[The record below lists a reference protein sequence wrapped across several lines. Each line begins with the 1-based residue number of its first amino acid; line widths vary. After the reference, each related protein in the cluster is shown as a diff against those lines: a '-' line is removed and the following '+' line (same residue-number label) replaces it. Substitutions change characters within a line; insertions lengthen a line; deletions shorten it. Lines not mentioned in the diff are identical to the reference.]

1 MADTVHDVWV
11 NASAVLIAAAAFA
24 ATAWQGFLLRRQI
37 AQSDNISRSTFY
49 QTLALRFA
57 DLNRLFVDRPELA
70 KYFHDGADLTADGDE
85 RAAVEAVCALITNLA
100 DLCYSCE
107 AILCE
112 FSRDWDS
119 YFRFVYEKSPVFRD
133 YIAKHGRFWPD
144 RIGRSFAPL
153 PETQ

>member
-1 MADTVHDVWV
+1 MHIDWLNVG
-11 NASAVLIAAAAFA
+11 AVGIATAAFA

-37 AQSDNISRSTFY
+37 AQSDHISKSTFY

-57 DLNRLFVDRPELA
+57 DFNRLFVDRPELA
-70 KYFHDGADLTADGDE
+70 KYFHDGAPMPVDDDE
-85 RAAVEAVCALITNLA
+85 RAAVEAVCALIANLA

-112 FSRDWDS
+112 FSTDWDG
-119 YFRFVYEKSPVFRD
+119 YFRFIYERSGVFRD
-133 YIAKHGRFWPD
+133 YIAKHGSFWPD

-153 PETQ
+153 PVTQ